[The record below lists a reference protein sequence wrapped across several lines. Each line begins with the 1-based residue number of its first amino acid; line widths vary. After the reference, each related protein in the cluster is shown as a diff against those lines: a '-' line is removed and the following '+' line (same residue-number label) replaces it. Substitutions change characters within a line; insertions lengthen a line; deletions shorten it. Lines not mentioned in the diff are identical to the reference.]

1 MAEIKKQID
10 GRRPD
15 DLVFGTG
22 ADYLP
27 RPKSNGGWFAG
38 AVDSLVKNAKLS
50 KHWRKQCIWHEQ
62 AEGWACARPRPGRW
76 TTRIYTPLDDDK
88 LLAKLT
94 SAMPTARARPENAVR
109 HAPAGR

>member
-1 MAEIKKQID
+1 MRRLPIPRVPKFVMAEIKKQID

-38 AVDSLVKNAKLS
+38 AVDSLVKNAKLQSIRERSAFGMS
-50 KHWRKQCIWHEQ
+50 KPK
-62 AEGWACARPRPGRW
+62 AGPARGHGQGSGR
-76 TTRIYTPLDDDK
+76 R
-88 LLAKLT
+88 
-94 SAMPTARARPENAVR
+94 E
-109 HAPAGR
+109 